1 MERSLSLGLTNKIDM
16 LESKVR
22 YDESMLSVSKAQRNI
37 DIAKMLFFKLVGQD
51 IDMMDYFENIN
62 IDFFKNLDLKKYS
75 DIEQNLDYK

>member
-37 DIAKMLFFKLVGQD
+37 DIVKMSFFKLVGQD
-51 IDMMDYFENIN
+51 IDTMDYFENIN